1 VNIGFYSYIF
11 ALVAYLILT
20 ALLVISWRGR
30 QFGVLLILASLFT
43 VAWAGISASVAI
55 SLQIPVE
62 IYQLAEIMHS
72 SGWCILLLKIA
83 ARNKDLAKYQ
93 SSWLV
98 IFLIIITSAIIVA
111 IIWPAVSHFTSLI
124 IIPNAEL
131 IIVIWVA
138 LSIIGMLLVEQIF
151 RNAEPNERWAI
162 KYLCLGVG
170 CIFAYN
176 FFMFSEALLFKQL
189 SPKLWN
195 ARGVVNGIVVPLIA
209 ISIARNPTWSLGI
222 HVSRHVVFHSATLI
236 GAGVY
241 LLAMAAVGYFIRF
254 YGGTWGGVLQI
265 IFLFGTG
272 LLLVI
277 LLFSGKIRSH
287 VRTLLSKHFFS
298 YKYDY
303 REEWLR
309 FTQTM
314 DESEDQVPE
323 RIIRA
328 ISALVK
334 SNAGILWVKTDQDN
348 YDLLSHWNMPAPD
361 SISNSELKPIT
372 QFISDSH
379 WIIDINEYDNQP
391 DIYGGLIL
399 PAWLESIPNAW
410 LLIPLIF
417 KTEVLGIV
425 LTKKSDLQQSINWE
439 DRDLL
444 KMAGHQ
450 AASYLA
456 QYQSDQ
462 QLIQARQFEA
472 FNRLSAYVVHD
483 LKNIL
488 AQQSLIVSNAER
500 HKNNPEFIDDVIS
513 TVENSVGRMTRL
525 MDQMRTGIRGNNQH
539 NIELSA
545 LLTKVVNNRSNSG
558 QTPIPTL
565 KLPNQKMHTDADKDQ
580 LITVFSHIIQNAQEA
595 TDKDGEVLVGLSHDG
610 QQAVIEVKDS
620 GIGMDTAFI
629 RDRLF
634 RPFDTTKGLTG
645 MGIGVFESRE
655 FIRSIGGNIF
665 VNSIPGQGTTFN
677 ILLPCDQLQE
687 QYHGK
692 DSKGVVREKDE

>member
-11 ALVAYLILT
+11 ALVAYSILT
-20 ALLVISWRGR
+20 ALLVLSWKGR
-30 QFGVLLILASLFT
+30 QFGAYLILASLFM
-43 VAWAGISASVAI
+43 VVWAGISAGMAAA
-55 SLQIPVE
+55 LKIPVE
-62 IYQLAEIMHS
+62 IYQIAEIIHS
-72 SGWCILLLKIA
+72 AGWCILLLKISTQSQ
-83 ARNKDLAKYQ
+83 DLAKRQ
-93 SSWLV
+93 SGWV
-98 IFLIIITSAIIVA
+98 NIFLVTIVIAIVVT
-111 IIWPAVSHFTSLI
+111 IIWPAASHYTTLVN
-124 IIPNAEL
+124 IPSSEF
-131 IIVIWVA
+131 IIVVWVA
-138 LSIIGMLLVEQIF
+138 LAIVGMLLVEQIF
-151 RNAEPNERWAI
+151 RNAEPEERWAI
-162 KYLCLGVG
+162 KYLCLGIG
-170 CIFAYN
+170 CIFAYD

-195 ARGVVNGIVVPLIA
+195 ARGVINGIVVPLIA
-209 ISIARNPTWSLGI
+209 ISIARNPKWSLGI
-222 HVSRHVVFHSATLI
+222 HISRHVVFHSATLI
-236 GAGVY
+236 GAGIY

-254 YGGTWGGVLQI
+254 YGGTWGGVLQVA
-265 IFLFGTG
+265 FLFGTG
-272 LLLVI
+272 LLLII
-277 LLFSGKIRSH
+277 LLFSGKIRAH
-287 VRTLLSKHFFS
+287 VRTILSKHFFS

-314 DESEDQVPE
+314 DESEDEVPE

-328 ISALVK
+328 MATLVK
-334 SNAGILWVKTDQDN
+334 SNAGTLWVRSGN
-348 YDLLSHWNMPAPD
+348 NSFELLAHWNMPPPD
-361 SISNSELKPIT
+361 YIGGSLLDPIT
-372 QFISDSH
+372 KFIDQTH
-379 WIIDINEYDNQP
+379 WVVDIDEYDSQP
-391 DIYGGLIL
+391 DIYGDLAL
-399 PAWLESIPNAW
+399 PPWLESIPNAW

-488 AQQSLIVSNAER
+488 AQQSLIVSNFER

-513 TVENSVGRMTRL
+513 TIKNSVERMTRL
-525 MDQMRTGIRGNNQH
+525 MEQMRSGMRGTSMH
-539 NIELSA
+539 SVELSD
-545 LLTKVVNNRSNSG
+545 LLTRVVASRASSG
-558 QTPIPTL
+558 QTPAPGLCLLEQQIYI
-565 KLPNQKMHTDADKDQ
+565 DADRDQ
-580 LITVFSHIIQNAQEA
+580 LTTVFSHIIQNAQEA
-595 TDKDGEVLVGLSHDG
+595 TDRDGQVTVTLSHDG
-610 QQAVIEVKDS
+610 NQTMIEVRDT
-620 GIGMDTAFI
+620 GAGMDAAFI

-655 FIRSIGGNIF
+655 FIRSIGGNIS
-665 VNSIPGQGTTFN
+665 VESIPGQGSTFN
-677 ILLPCDQLQE
+677 IVLPCNQNPE
-687 QYHGK
+687 
-692 DSKGVVREKDE
+692 

>member
-1 VNIGFYSYIF
+1 VNIGFYSYLF
-11 ALVAYLILT
+11 ALIAYSTLT
-20 ALLVISWRGR
+20 LLLVISWKGH
-30 QFGVLLILASLFT
+30 QFGVLLILASLFM
-43 VAWAGISASVAI
+43 VIWAGISAALAI
-55 SLQIPVE
+55 SLKIPVE
-62 IYQLAEIMHS
+62 IYQLAEILHS
-72 SGWCILLLKIA
+72 SGWCIFLLKITFQYKA
-83 ARNKDLAKYQ
+83 LEKHQPKLTGFFLLMIASAFIVTIIWPTASRYTTLIDIP
-93 SSWLV
+93 SSE
-98 IFLIIITSAIIVA
+98 LIII
-111 IIWPAVSHFTSLI
+111 
-124 IIPNAEL
+124 
-131 IIVIWVA
+131 IWVT
-138 LSIIGMLLVEQIF
+138 LSIIGMLLVEQVY
-151 RNAEPNERWAI
+151 RNSEPDERWAI
-162 KYLCLGVG
+162 KHLCLGIG
-170 CIFAYN
+170 CIFAYD
-176 FFMFSEALLFKQL
+176 FFMFSETLLFKHL

-209 ISIARNPTWSLGI
+209 ISIARNPRWSLGI
-222 HVSRHVVFHSATLI
+222 HVSRHVVFHSATLL
-236 GAGVY
+236 GAGIY
-241 LLAMAAVGYFIRF
+241 LLAMAAAGYFIRF

-265 IFLFGTG
+265 IFLFGSG
-272 LLLVI
+272 LLLII
-277 LLFSGKIRSH
+277 LLFSGKIRAQT
-287 VRTLLSKHFFS
+287 RTILSKHFFS

-314 DESEDQVPE
+314 DESEDQIPE

-328 ISALVK
+328 MAALVK
-334 SNAGILWVKTDQDN
+334 SKAGTLWVRTDNNN
-348 YDLLSHWNMPAPD
+348 YENLAHWNMPAPE
-361 SISNSELKPIT
+361 SITSSSIDPIT
-372 QFISDSH
+372 DFITKTH
-379 WIIDINEYDNQP
+379 WVININEYDNQP
-391 DIYGGLIL
+391 DIYGDLVL
-399 PAWLESIPNAW
+399 PSWLESIPNAW
-410 LLIPLIF
+410 LLVPLIF

-500 HKNNPEFIDDVIS
+500 HKHNPEFIDDVIS

-525 MDQMRTGIRGNNQH
+525 MDQMRSGMRGTNLH
-539 NIELSA
+539 SVELSG
-545 LLTKVVNNRSNSG
+545 LISKVVTNRSNSG

-565 KLPNQKMHTDADKDQ
+565 NLPDQKLYIDADKDQ
-580 LITVFSHIIQNAQEA
+580 LTTVFSHIIQNAQEA
-595 TDKDGEVLVGLSHDG
+595 TDKDGHVIVSLSHNA
-610 QQAVIEVKDS
+610 QQAIIEVKDN
-620 GIGMDTAFI
+620 GMGMDMDFI

-655 FIRSIGGNIF
+655 FIRSIGGNIL
-665 VNSIPGQGTTFN
+665 VDSAPGKGSAFN
-677 ILLPCDQLQE
+677 IVLPCKLL
-687 QYHGK
+687 
-692 DSKGVVREKDE
+692 VDEGLGNPVPER